1 MLTRKHYPR
10 ESWFAPITDTLHNLG
25 SAQKKLFTD
34 DADFNTE
41 YEGEVSPGLSKF
53 SKKKR
58 IRKIQNLTLKKT
70 YKEDISKIKSS
81 IAKTIETKR
90 IASNIEV
97 STPLEDFETLDFGG
111 QDTNFDILSQQIK
124 QDEQPAKVGWMKLF

>member
-1 MLTRKHYPR
+1 M
-10 ESWFAPITDTLHNLG
+10 
-25 SAQKKLFTD
+25 
-34 DADFNTE
+34 
-41 YEGEVSPGLSKF
+41 
-53 SKKKR
+53 
-58 IRKIQNLTLKKT
+58 TLKKT

-124 QDEQPAKVGWMKLF
+124 QDEQPAKVG